1 MLMISP
7 YLQPYQ
13 KFNMWEHK
21 KINMGAGKTVI
32 YSSLETGLRP
42 VLLKYQVASSIQCY
56 SPVTLLPI
64 QSNLFV
70 ILQWEREE
78 IFPAH
83 EVFKKL
89 ANAGLLGINKPV
101 EYGGLG
107 LDYKYQ
113 MAFLEATG
121 TIRASGVG
129 MGIGKLFSNTIK
141 LISWEAPPPPIKNS
155 TLENFY
161 GRLWC

>member
-1 MLMISP
+1 M
-7 YLQPYQ
+7 
-13 KFNMWEHK
+13 
-21 KINMGAGKTVI
+21 
-32 YSSLETGLRP
+32 
-42 VLLKYQVASSIQCY
+42 
-56 SPVTLLPI
+56 
-64 QSNLFV
+64 
-70 ILQWEREE
+70 QWEREE

-129 MGIGKLFSNTIK
+129 MGIGKLFSNKIK
-141 LISWEAPPPPIKNS
+141 LISWEAPPPHKKFNPGKFLRTPMVLS
-155 TLENFY
+155 
-161 GRLWC
+161 